1 MAAPASLPD
10 AIEKISGVIPLSPT
24 LGLWQSMLIAALLIL
39 VSMTLCYYSA
49 PGDSEARGMKEMGV
63 DYQPAA
69 QKLDTRETPGEW
81 LEYSPLLTI
90 VVSTIGFLYLIREV
104 ATSGPRSSSN

>member
-10 AIEKISGVIPLSPT
+10 AIEKISGVIPLSQT

-49 PGDSEARGMKEMGV
+49 PGD
-63 DYQPAA
+63 
-69 QKLDTRETPGEW
+69 
-81 LEYSPLLTI
+81 
-90 VVSTIGFLYLIREV
+90 
-104 ATSGPRSSSN
+104 